1 MINNRSEAA
10 LLEFFS
16 EALHFVWIEA
26 AELPPSRVPGEDL
39 ESITLLRNCGVYCV
53 VDALGFADALVRVCE
68 EQEREVVFLGE
79 LLMGGCAVYTN
90 TYYLGALLTD
100 LLVLVAES
108 ASLDC
113 AAWSIVFGVEVED
126 EFLAVKVS

>member
-53 VDALGFADALVRVCE
+53 VEGFGDGDVDP
-68 EQEREVVFLGE
+68 
-79 LLMGGCAVYTN
+79 
-90 TYYLGALLTD
+90 D
-100 LLVLVAES
+100 LDRD
-108 ASLDC
+108 ASL
-113 AAWSIVFGVEVED
+113 
-126 EFLAVKVS
+126 VSRHVVVW